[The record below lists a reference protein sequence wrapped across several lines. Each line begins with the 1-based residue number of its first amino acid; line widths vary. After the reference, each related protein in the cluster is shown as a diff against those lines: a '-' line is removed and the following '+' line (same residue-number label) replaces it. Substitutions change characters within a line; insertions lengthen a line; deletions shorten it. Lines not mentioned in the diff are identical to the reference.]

1 MYGPPQAERVAA
13 PPEGT
18 AASCTISGC
27 ARTQQHSVVHG
38 LRTHCVAAKCAT
50 AVFCRSMA
58 LWPLARAAAATQC
71 ARRSRQLQPPAASP
85 AASVGCGAR
94 TAQRVLPCRQRAVA
108 AAVAFC
114 CHLLSLRLSD
124 AWGSSGAAA
133 GPREAGRGRYAAA
146 VGCAAARAAPRTTA
160 ARARRAALWRF
171 YGGGRFL
178 GVSLWSAGRSRC
190 HQPAPGRARLGQQFG
205 A

>member
-71 ARRSRQLQPPAASP
+71 ARRSRQLQPPAASS

-108 AAVAFC
+108 AAVAYSAAICYPCGCLTPGEALGPPQARARPGAGDTRLQSAVQPHAPRRARPPHVRAGLHYGASMGAAVSQAF
-114 CHLLSLRLSD
+114 LSGLR
-124 AWGSSGAAA
+124 GAAA
-133 GPREAGRGRYAAA
+133 AISQRQVERG
-146 VGCAAARAAPRTTA
+146 
-160 ARARRAALWRF
+160 
-171 YGGGRFL
+171 
-178 GVSLWSAGRSRC
+178 
-190 HQPAPGRARLGQQFG
+190 
-205 A
+205 